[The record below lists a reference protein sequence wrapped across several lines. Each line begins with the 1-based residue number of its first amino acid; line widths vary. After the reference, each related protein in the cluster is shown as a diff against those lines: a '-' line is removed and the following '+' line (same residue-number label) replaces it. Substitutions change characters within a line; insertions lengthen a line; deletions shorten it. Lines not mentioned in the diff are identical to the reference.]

1 MHDSAA
7 NALVGFGFIVVGLV
21 LLFAIGVIVAMVFY
35 LLNLQRCLDATRP
48 EFRPA
53 IPSALV
59 WLTLIPAIGFIVWLA
74 AVVILSSALKREGEA
89 RQTQAF
95 GDGGLTVGLI
105 SCIFGLLSPIPFLG
119 LLLGLA
125 SLVCWIIH
133 WNKVSTYRRLLAGEA
148 SQPGA
153 GRIEPAVP
161 SPVATLP
168 PVASAPAPAA
178 PAPTAEAMPG
188 SDATL
193 VSRPEPVACL
203 RCIAGPLQGQEFP
216 VGQGLML
223 GRSVEASV
231 VIGDPHVS
239 NRHAWVGPIGGKLLL
254 RDNQSTNGTF
264 HNGNMAQRVG
274 EVALQDGDVVIL
286 GDQGKVRFQ
295 VFYR

>member
-7 NALVGFGFIVVGLV
+7 NAMVGLGFIVVGLV

-89 RQTQAF
+89 RQTEAF

-119 LLLGLA
+119 LLFGLV

-153 GRIEPAVP
+153 GRVEPAVP

-168 PVASAPAPAA
+168 PVAPAPAA
-178 PAPTAEAMPG
+178 PAAVAEAMPG

-274 EVALQDGDVVIL
+274 EVTLQDGDVVIL